1 MRLVEIENLIKG
13 KTYYLERKHGN
24 VIFTTLGDKYS
35 NKVVGVF
42 HQYLGD
48 NRDDVYYG
56 NGEMIYF
63 TNLRP
68 PPNYNGNLPI
78 ELGYGRCDW
87 FLSNKFNIYE
97 PEVKEI
103 EQVREERTL
112 QIVLEKIIG
121 DTSASKIISKKFYTR

>member
-1 MRLVEIENLIKG
+1 MRLVEIDNLVKG
-13 KTYYLERKHGN
+13 KTYYLERCDTS
-24 VIFTTLGDKYS
+24 FDKYS
-35 NKVVGVF
+35 NKVVGDF
-42 HQYLGD
+42 QQYLGD

-68 PPNYNGNLPI
+68 PPNYNGDLPI
-78 ELGYGRCDW
+78 DLGYGRCDW

-112 QIVLEKIIG
+112 QVVL
-121 DTSASKIISKKFYTR
+121 KKLVKNR

>member
-35 NKVVGVF
+35 NKVVGDF
-42 HQYLGD
+42 QQYLGD

-68 PPNYNGNLPI
+68 PPKYNGELPI
-78 ELGYGRCDW
+78 DLGYDRCDW
-87 FLSNKFNIYE
+87 FLSNKINIYE

-112 QIVLEKIIG
+112 QIVLKKIIG
-121 DTSASKIISKKFYTR
+121 DTSASKIISKNFYTR